1 MYRVGCV
8 FKYFTNH
15 LKYCIMKKFSLVIY
29 RSLVK
34 DFIEAVEF
42 YDGQIIRVRDYGG
55 LNDQYKCRI
64 VFEVRSE
71 IDLYYIGRAVESSVW
86 SKA

>member
-1 MYRVGCV
+1 
-8 FKYFTNH
+8 
-15 LKYCIMKKFSLVIY
+15 MKKFSLVIY
-29 RSLVK
+29 KSLVK

-42 YDGQIIRVRDYGG
+42 YDGKIIRVRDYNG
-55 LNDQYKCRI
+55 LGNKYKCRI